1 MTHIVIINPNTSE
14 ATTAMMTDI
23 ARQSV
28 PAGISVEGMTAA
40 RGVPMILNGNELA
53 ASADGVVQMGLTAAP
68 KADGIIVSAF
78 GDPGLEQ
85 LRQMTDMPIIG
96 ICEASMLEAAF
107 GGRRFGIAT
116 VTPDLVESFT
126 AKAVS
131 LGLADLFTGTRLTS
145 GDPIPLSF
153 DPERLRTAL
162 AIAVKE
168 CLELDGAEVVIIGG
182 GPLGRAA
189 AQLQQQLSAPV
200 IAPIESAVRLL
211 LKEICPVAP
220 VVANLA

>member
-1 MTHIVIINPNTSE
+1 MTHIVIINPNTSQV
-14 ATTAMMTDI
+14 TTAMMTDI

-40 RGVPMILNGNELA
+40 KGVSMILNGKELA
-53 ASADGVVQMGLTAAP
+53 ASADGVVQMGSTAAA

-85 LRQMTDMPIIG
+85 LRQMTDIPVIG

-116 VTPDLVESFT
+116 VTPDLIESFA

-131 LGLADLFTGTRLTS
+131 LRLASHFTGTRLTG
-145 GDPIPLSF
+145 GDPISLSF
-153 DPERLRTAL
+153 DPERLQPAL
-162 AIAVKE
+162 AVAVEE
-168 CLELDGAEVVIIGG
+168 CLKLDGAEVVIIGG

-200 IAPIESAVRLL
+200 IAPIESAAKLL
-211 LKEICPVAP
+211 LKRMFPLSVA
-220 VVANLA
+220 ASLAQ